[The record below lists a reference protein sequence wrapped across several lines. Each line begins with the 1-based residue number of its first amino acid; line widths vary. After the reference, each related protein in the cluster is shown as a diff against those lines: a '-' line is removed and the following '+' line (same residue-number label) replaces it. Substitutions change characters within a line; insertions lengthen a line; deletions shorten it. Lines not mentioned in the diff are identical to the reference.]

1 MDCETRAS
9 KEVPFSGTSPAT
21 VLWAKRLFDYNF
33 MKHIYFYLIAF
44 PGITRVIHAPV
55 SAKGYPVDTDS
66 TK

>member
-9 KEVPFSGTSPAT
+9 KEVPFSGESPAT

-33 MKHIYFYLIAF
+33 MKHIHFYLIALL
-44 PGITRVIHAPV
+44 GITRVTFEPL